1 MWQLSNI
8 LFCILPHTLCLNS
21 HSVPPP
27 ELLIPP
33 KNISVS
39 AYSEVILSCTGR
51 GFGNVKAVWTKP
63 PSKVTTTAL
72 YATERYDDS
81 IVSTLTIPHA
91 VEIYSGTYCCAVVNH
106 VGSSDVQCADLQVN
120 SKVLHFT

>member
-1 MWQLSNI
+1 
-8 LFCILPHTLCLNS
+8 
-21 HSVPPP
+21 
-27 ELLIPP
+27 
-33 KNISVS
+33 
-39 AYSEVILSCTGR
+39 
-51 GFGNVKAVWTKP
+51 
-63 PSKVTTTAL
+63 VTTTAL